1 MSTGIEIIKNP
12 SGITDVPG
20 FEAAGVACDIR
31 EIADGR
37 LDMGLIYSKER
48 CSTAG
53 VFTKNDVK
61 AAPVILGQET
71 LNRDKGIHAVIIN
84 SGNANACTGKQGFVD
99 CEEMLNEG
107 CRKLKIGV
115 DNILVASTGRIG
127 RLMPM
132 ANIKKGIALAV
143 EAKSAEAKSGHD
155 CATAILTS
163 DTCSKLFSVKFDHE
177 GKAVHLGGIVKGA
190 GMIQPDMATM
200 LAFIVSDIKS
210 SSTLL
215 HSMLSDAVGSSFNSI
230 SIDGDMSTNDT
241 VLLLGNGVS
250 GVDLDLGEEKKKN
263 KFLKALRLVSSHLA
277 EKIVADGERI
287 TKVVNLSIKNAKEAS
302 DAEKVARCVANSLL
316 VKTSWFGSDP
326 NWGRLIDAAGYA
338 MVGIEVDKLDVYYD
352 DILIFQQG
360 EYVESNLLKCG
371 EIVSRRKFSITL
383 DLNIG
388 KSEFEMLTT
397 DLSMGYVDFNKSE

>member
-1 MSTGIEIIKNP
+1 MG
-12 SGITDVPG
+12 
-20 FEAAGVACDIR
+20 
-31 EIADGR
+31 DG
-37 LDMGLIYSKER
+37 
-48 CSTAG
+48 
-53 VFTKNDVK
+53 
-61 AAPVILGQET
+61 
-71 LNRDKGIHAVIIN
+71 
-84 SGNANACTGKQGFVD
+84 
-99 CEEMLNEG
+99 
-107 CRKLKIGV
+107 
-115 DNILVASTGRIG
+115 
-127 RLMPM
+127 
-132 ANIKKGIALAV
+132 AL
-143 EAKSAEAKSGHD
+143 
-155 CATAILTS
+155 
-163 DTCSKLFSVKFDHE
+163 
-177 GKAVHLGGIVKGA
+177 
-190 GMIQPDMATM
+190 
-200 LAFIVSDIKS
+200 
-210 SSTLL
+210 
-215 HSMLSDAVGSSFNSI
+215 
-230 SIDGDMSTNDT
+230 
-241 VLLLGNGVS
+241 
-250 GVDLDLGEEKKKN
+250 KN